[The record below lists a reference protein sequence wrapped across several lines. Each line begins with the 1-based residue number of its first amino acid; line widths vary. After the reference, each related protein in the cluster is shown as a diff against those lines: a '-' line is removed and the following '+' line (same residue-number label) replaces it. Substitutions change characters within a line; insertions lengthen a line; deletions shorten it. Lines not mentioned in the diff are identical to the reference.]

1 MTEALDVYL
10 GDCLAGRLTEDRG
23 KLSFAYE
30 KSWIAAGNFIP
41 LSVTMPPTPDA
52 YPDDITRPFFENLLP
67 EGAIRAAIAKLK
79 RVSERNTFGLL
90 GEIGGDCA
98 GAVSLWPSLGPIG
111 DTLGATLPRSAGYE
125 PLSDQRLQAVLSEM
139 QQRPLLVVD
148 DEIRLSLAGTQ
159 NKLPVYYNDKQ
170 LALPKGG
177 AASSH
182 ILKPGAPD
190 FEHMTANE
198 HFCMRLANALGLT
211 VPESE
216 LLRKN
221 QPLYLIKRY
230 DRFRHTDGT
239 LHRYHQIDFCQAL
252 NFPSHKK
259 YEHEGGP
266 SLSACFEVITRFS
279 SQPAKDRQSLIGWV
293 IFNFV
298 IGNADAHAKNLSLLI
313 TQDGAKLAPF
323 YDLLST
329 AIYDK
334 LTDKFALRIGGEN
347 RPEWIKKHHWDD
359 LAKVSGANPRI
370 LWQQMKTLAN
380 TAPDAAQ
387 QLANQIQWES
397 DERTTIDRIL
407 KTISARAACLS
418 RMQE

>member
-1 MTEALDVYL
+1 MTAALDVYL
-10 GDCLAGRLTEDRG
+10 GDSLAGRLTEDRG
-23 KLSFAYE
+23 RLSFAYE
-30 KSWIAAGNFIP
+30 KSWIAAENFIP

-52 YPDDITRPFFENLLP
+52 YPDDITRAFFENLLP
-67 EGAIRAAIAKLK
+67 EGEIRAAIAKLK
-79 RVSERNTFGLL
+79 RVSERNAFGLL

-98 GAVSLWPSLGPIG
+98 GAVSLWP
-111 DTLGATLPRSAGYE
+111 TGAAPPRNAGYE
-125 PLSDQRLQAVLSEM
+125 PLSDQRLQEVLSEM

-148 DEIRLSLAGTQ
+148 DEIRLSLAGAQ
-159 NKLPVYYNDKQ
+159 NKLPVYYDDKQ
-170 LALPKGG
+170 LALPKSG

-182 ILKPGAPD
+182 ILKPGTPG
-190 FEHMTANE
+190 FRHMTANE
-198 HFCMRLANALGLT
+198 HFCMRLASALGLT

-216 LLRKN
+216 LLRKK

-230 DRFRHTDGT
+230 DRFRHDDGA
-239 LHRYHQIDFCQAL
+239 LRRHHQIDFCQAL
-252 NFPSHKK
+252 NFPSRQK

-266 SLSACFEVITRFS
+266 GLSSCFEVITRFS

-293 IFNFV
+293 VFNFV

-313 TQDGAKLAPF
+313 TQDGVKLAPF

-334 LTDKFALRIGGEN
+334 LTDKFALKIGGEN

-370 LWQQMKTLAN
+370 LWRQMKALAN
-380 TAPDAAQ
+380 AVPNAAQ

-397 DERTTIDRIL
+397 GERTTIDRIL
-407 KTISARAACLS
+407 KTVSARAVYLG

>member
-10 GDCLAGRLTEDRG
+10 GDSLAGRLTEDRG

-30 KSWIAAGNFIP
+30 KSWINSENFVP
-41 LSVTMPPTPDA
+41 LSVTMPPTLDA
-52 YPDDITRPFFENLLP
+52 YSDETTRPFFENLLP
-67 EGAIRAAIAKLK
+67 EGEIRAAIAKLK

-98 GAVSLWPSLGPIG
+98 GAVSLWPI
-111 DTLGATLPRSAGYE
+111 GATPPRNAGYE
-125 PLSDQRLQAVLSEM
+125 PLSDQRLQEVLSEM

-148 DEIRLSLAGTQ
+148 DEIRLSLAGAQ
-159 NKLPVYYNDKQ
+159 NKLPVYYDDKQ
-170 LALPKGG
+170 LSLPKGG

-182 ILKPGAPD
+182 ILKPGTPD

-216 LLRKN
+216 LLRKS

-230 DRFRHTDGT
+230 DRFRHTNGA
-239 LHRYHQIDFCQAL
+239 LHRHHQIDFCQAL

-279 SQPAKDRQSLIGWV
+279 SQPAKDRLSLIGWV

-313 TQDGAKLAPF
+313 TQDGVKLAPF

-334 LTDKFALRIGGEN
+334 LSDKFALRIGGEN

-380 TAPDAAQ
+380 AAPNAAQ
-387 QLANQIQWES
+387 QLADQIQWES

-407 KTISARAACLS
+407 KTVSTRAAYLS